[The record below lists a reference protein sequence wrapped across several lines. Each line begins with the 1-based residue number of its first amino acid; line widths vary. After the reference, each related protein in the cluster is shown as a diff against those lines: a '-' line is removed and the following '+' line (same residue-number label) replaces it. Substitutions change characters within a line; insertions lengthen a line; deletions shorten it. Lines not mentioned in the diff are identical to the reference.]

1 MKIEWWLFLWS
12 QAKTRSEHNTKQH
25 RQLPW
30 GKPFY
35 LSRLDKQEC
44 VSLLAQAYS
53 ATRHRDTTCAAMT
66 NIRGLRLKES
76 KATKIC
82 FCPRAKPLTALWATS
97 DFSTSWCNATSHAL
111 ALALQL
117 EQALRILS
125 PELIIHSHTHT
136 LSLSLSHTHTH
147 THTHTQTRK
156 KQLICCSTYEE
167 TFIGYIDLLVFWILV
182 SYSHTNKPMLLT
194 HTGTIIQHCS
204 DHWNLHWSNTEWL
217 LTPAAG
223 TSLYTT

>member
-1 MKIEWWLFLWS
+1 MMTVFVVEQVR

-35 LSRLDKQEC
+35 LSSLNKQEC
-44 VSLLAQAYS
+44 VSLLVWAFS
-53 ATRHRDTTCAAMT
+53 AKRHRDTTCAAMT

-82 FCPRAKPLTALWATS
+82 FCPRAKPCTALWATS

-136 LSLSLSHTHTH
+136 QHGQTHTCKPEKSSSH
-147 THTHTQTRK
+147 A
-156 KQLICCSTYEE
+156 E
-167 TFIGYIDLLVFWILV
+167 TFIGYIDLFLSRLPIL
-182 SYSHTNKPMLLT
+182 TQT
-194 HTGTIIQHCS
+194 H
-204 DHWNLHWSNTEWL
+204 
-217 LTPAAG
+217 
-223 TSLYTT
+223 